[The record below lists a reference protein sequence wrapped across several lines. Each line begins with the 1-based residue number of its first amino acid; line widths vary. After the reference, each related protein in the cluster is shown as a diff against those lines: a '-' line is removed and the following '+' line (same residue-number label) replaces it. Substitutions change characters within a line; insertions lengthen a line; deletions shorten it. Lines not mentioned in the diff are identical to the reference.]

1 MRKYKV
7 TGMSCAACSAR
18 VERAV
23 SALSAVDSCS
33 VNLLTATLSVEG
45 TVTDGELRAAVE
57 NAGYGI
63 AEENEKKPRGA
74 ERAEEKRIITRL
86 IASAAILLPLMYL
99 SMGYSMWGFPL
110 PALLAKN
117 PIAIALIQMAL
128 AAAVMVIN
136 RRFFTNGFTGLLRGA
151 PNMDT
156 LVALGSFASFIYS
169 IGVMLTMT
177 DTHTAHSALHGLYF
191 ESAAMI
197 LVLITVG
204 KLLEARAKG
213 RTTDAIERLMDLSPK
228 RATVIRDGREIE
240 ISAEEIV
247 KGDVFLVRAGEN
259 IAVDGIVIEG
269 TATVVEAAL
278 TGESMPVEKSVGA
291 RVLGATSCRQG
302 FLKCEA
308 TEVGEDT
315 VIASVIRLVSDATAS
330 KAPIAKLADR
340 VSGIFVP
347 VVMIISAVTTAL
359 WWIFGAQG
367 FGYALARGISVL
379 VISCPCSLGLATP
392 VAIMVGSGVGAGR
405 GILFKTAE
413 SLELSGRARIV
424 AFDKT
429 GTLTQGEPV
438 VTDVIPTAD
447 VPREEIILLAAS
459 LEHAS
464 EHPLARAV
472 LKRANGAKLHTV
484 GDFEAKVG
492 FGVTGKIENRALAC
506 GNLAFISS
514 LAKIDGEAEIICGRL
529 ADDGKTPM
537 LLARDGVLI
546 GILAA
551 RDEIKDGA
559 KEAVSAL
566 TEIGIRVVML
576 TGDNERTA
584 RAIADEIGVR
594 EVHAGALPADKER
607 TLGDLSR
614 EGRVIMVGDG
624 INDSPA
630 LARADV
636 GMAIGGG
643 TDIAIDSADVVL
655 AGSSLAAV
663 PEAIALSRATLRNI
677 KQNLFWAFIYNT
689 IGIPVAAGALIPLF
703 GIELSPM
710 LGALAMSLSSFC
722 VVCNALRLNFFKFN
736 KKDGNSAELNEN
748 ETKTIEK
755 EVKKMTKTMKIEGMM
770 CPHCEAR
777 VKSTLEG
784 LAGVES
790 AEVSHKSGT
799 AVVTLAADIDS
810 SVLADAVTAQGYK
823 VLDVE

>member
-1 MRKYKV
+1 MRKYRV

-33 VNLLTATLSVEG
+33 VNLLSATLSVEG
-45 TVTDGELRAAVE
+45 TATEGEIIAAVE
-57 NAGYGI
+57 RAGYGI
-63 AEENEKKPRGA
+63 ESAKAKPRSDKSD
-74 ERAEEKRIITRL
+74 ERL
-86 IASAAILLPLMYL
+86 IIARLTVSAAILLPLMYM
-99 SMGYSMWGFPL
+99 SMGYTMWGFPL
-110 PALLAKN
+110 PNFLESN
-117 PIAIALIQMAL
+117 PIAIALIQMVL
-128 AAAVMVIN
+128 SAAVMLIN
-136 RRFFTNGFTGLLRGA
+136 RRFFINGLTGLLRGA

-156 LVALGSFASFIYS
+156 LVSLGSAASFIYS
-169 IGVMLTMT
+169 VGVIFTMG
-177 DTHTAHSALHGLYF
+177 DAHAAHGALHGLYF

-213 RTTDAIERLMDLSPK
+213 RTTDAIERLVDLSPK

-240 ISAEEIV
+240 IAAEEIV
-247 KGDVFLVRAGEN
+247 KGDIFLVRAGEN
-259 IAVDGIVIEG
+259 IAVDGVVIEG
-269 TATVVEAAL
+269 SATVVEAAL
-278 TGESMPVEKSVGA
+278 TGESMPIEKSIGA
-291 RVLGATSCRQG
+291 RVFGATSCRQG
-302 FLKCEA
+302 FLRCEA

-330 KAPIAKLADR
+330 KAPIAKLADK
-340 VSGIFVP
+340 VAGIFVP
-347 VVMIISAVTTAL
+347 VVMIIAAVTTAI
-359 WWIFGAQG
+359 WWIFGSAG

-429 GTLTQGEPV
+429 GTLTEGEPT
-438 VTDVIPTAD
+438 VTDVIPTAEVTGD
-447 VPREEIILLAAS
+447 EIILLAAS

-464 EHPLARAV
+464 EHPLARAIV
-472 LKRANGAKLHTV
+472 RRANGAKLNTV

-506 GNLAFISS
+506 GNLTFISS
-514 LAKIDGEAEIICGRL
+514 IAKIDGEAEHVCERL
-529 ADDGKTPM
+529 ADEGKTPM
-537 LLARDGVLI
+537 LIARDGALI

-551 RDEIKDGA
+551 RDGIKSGA
-559 KEAVSAL
+559 KEAVAAL
-566 TEIGIRVVML
+566 AEMGIRVVML

-594 EVHAGALPADKER
+594 EVYAGALPADKER
-607 TLGDLSR
+607 TLGELSA

-655 AGSSLAAV
+655 AGSSLACV

-677 KQNLFWAFIYNT
+677 KENLFWAFIYNT
-689 IGIPVAAGALIPLF
+689 VGIPVAAGALIPLF
-703 GIELSPM
+703 NIELSPM

-736 KKDGNSAELNEN
+736 KNNN
-748 ETKTIEK
+748 KTIEK

-784 LAGVES
+784 LAGVQS
-790 AEVSHKSGT
+790 ADVSHKSGT
-799 AVVTLAADIDS
+799 AVLTLAEEISDTTLTDVI
-810 SVLADAVTAQGYK
+810 TAQGYK
-823 VLDVE
+823 VLGIE